1 MFTVVGFKKI
11 ISKKDSTRFT
21 ELHLVSEDRFVLG
34 QRVDAVFV
42 RDDSIE
48 NIEFLEVGSD
58 VQLIYNRY
66 GRVEKVVIVV

>member
-1 MFTVVGFKKI
+1 MFTVFGFKKI
-11 ISKKDSTRFT
+11 IAKKDSTRFT

-42 RDDSIE
+42 RDDIIE
-48 NIEFLEVGSD
+48 NIEFLEVGSS
-58 VQLIYNRY
+58 VQLVYNRY